1 MLPSAVEPLLNKEK
15 KQNNNKV
22 QQHQQQQQQQ
32 KQQKISKSCFKQSLK
47 NGEGTKSG
55 APFKTLNGAMRIGS
69 PLESFVGSSLSLLMF
84 HLQSFLLWRER
95 FQISSLESSVR
106 QTLSVSYFLFLKKKQ
121 FVFKVLNAVFY

>member
-22 QQHQQQQQQQ
+22 QQHQQQQQQ

-69 PLESFVGSSLSLLMF
+69 PVESFVGSSLSLLMF

-106 QTLSVSYFLFLKKKQ
+106 QTLSVSFFCFRKKQ
-121 FVFKVLNAVFY
+121 FVIKVLNAVFY

>member
-69 PLESFVGSSLSLLMF
+69 PFESFVGSSLSLLMF

-106 QTLSVSYFLFLKKKQ
+106 QTLSVSFFCFRKKQ
-121 FVFKVLNAVFY
+121 FVIKVLNAVFY